1 MGTSSLSKLFA
12 RPSKRLGVHPMKGN
26 EESNFSSEIF
36 PTADAQQHEESS
48 SSARSE
54 QDLHSVAEKP
64 SPPMSKEEAFEA
76 LLAMS
81 ESDEDSKRSSVFT
94 TKRTS
99 SGESSPSEYSSSPST
114 PSSFSLSEL
123 SGDSEKKDGEN
134 IRFPQSD
141 TESDLAVPSEEK
153 LEPTTL
159 ATEVGSK
166 EDVAEDPCSG
176 GHTQDDDY
184 LDMRLVNKLFED
196 IVNPRARRVGMVPG
210 PRTGL
215 GNAILAAYKQELLET
230 VIALEDSFSSPVPA
244 SGLSPYP
251 WDKSPEVSGGDIDA
265 GDSSPDA
272 SFDSAVVSL
281 DIFKEKDEVPSQP
294 TTAVLDGE
302 GIKKMA
308 SRFSLPPNFRKEEPD
323 PNPLLTVAHILLRRE
338 QDKARG
344 IVRISV
350 DGDIHPPDTRVFR
363 TISIRPFAKF

>member
-12 RPSKRLGVHPMKGN
+12 RPSKRLGVHSMKGK

-36 PTADAQQHEESS
+36 QLLMLNSMRKVLPVRGQSKIS
-48 SSARSE
+48 IPV
-54 QDLHSVAEKP
+54 SVEKP

-94 TKRTS
+94 MKRTS

-114 PSSFSLSEL
+114 PSSFSLSVL
-123 SGDSEKKDGEN
+123 SGDSEKKDGES
-134 IRFPQSD
+134 IRFPKSD

-251 WDKSPEVSGGDIDA
+251 WDKVPEVSGGDIDA

-294 TTAVLDGE
+294 TTAE
-302 GIKKMA
+302 GRTG
-308 SRFSLPPNFRKEEPD
+308 SQS
-323 PNPLLTVAHILLRRE
+323 
-338 QDKARG
+338 
-344 IVRISV
+344 SV
-350 DGDIHPPDTRVFR
+350 DCGSYSPSKTARQSEGNFAHFCGQGYTSSRHESVQDHFNSP
-363 TISIRPFAKF
+363 IR